1 MKRALSFTLALL
13 MILALSACDFSF
25 SSANFANIKMASEIN
40 EDTLAPV
47 NITKVFAPDSPI
59 IYVTGEV
66 KNAPSGTI
74 VKAEWI
80 YTQSDPDEAIGT
92 GENEINDTTSV
103 FEFHLTNGGD
113 PFPVGTYNIKLYLDG
128 KIKAEVSFSVEGEA
142 ETSTQAPTTAAP
154 ATTTAPAVT
163 TAPGA
168 TPVFSELKTSL
179 GADEETFEPINVT
192 DTFNQTDEKIYLT
205 GQLDNGTVGKVLST
219 EWRYVNEDNTTT
231 LIETIDYTLEFT
243 STIFKFY
250 LPTPDGG
257 WYIGD
262 YEIWLYVDGVYI
274 TYIAFTVTA

>member
-1 MKRALSFTLALL
+1 MKRALSFTLALM
-13 MILALSACDFSF
+13 MILTLSACDFSF
-25 SSANFANIKMASEIN
+25 SSAKFANIKMASEIN

-47 NITKVFAPDSPI
+47 TVTKVFSPDAPI

-66 KNAPSGTI
+66 KNAPSGTV
-74 VKAEWI
+74 VKAEWL
-80 YTQSDPDEAIGT
+80 YTQNDPDESIGT
-92 GENEINDTTSV
+92 GENELTDTTSV

-128 KIKAEVSFSVEGEA
+128 EIKAEVAFSVEGAA
-142 ETSTQAPTTAAP
+142 ETTTVAPTTATP
-154 ATTTAPAVT
+154 VTTTAAAT
-163 TAPGA
+163 TAPGTV

-192 DTFNQTDEKIYLT
+192 DTFNQTDEMIYLT
-205 GQLDNGTVGKVLST
+205 GSLDNGTVGQVLST
-219 EWRYVNEDNTTT
+219 EWRYVNEDNSTT
-231 LIETIDYTLEFT
+231 LIDTIDYTLEFE

-262 YEIWLYVDGVYI
+262 YEIWLYVNNVYI
-274 TYIAFTVTA
+274 TYIAFRVTA

>member
-1 MKRALSFTLALL
+1 MKKAMLFALTFA
-13 MILALSACDFSF
+13 MILSLCACNFSF

-47 NITKVFAPDSPI
+47 IVTKVFAPDSPI

-66 KNAPSGTI
+66 KNAPSGTVI
-74 VKAEWI
+74 KAEWI
-80 YTQSDPDEAIGT
+80 YTQNEPDEPIGT
-92 GENEINDTTSV
+92 GEDTVEATTNV

-128 KIKAEVSFSVEGEA
+128 KVKAEVGFSVEGDA
-142 ETSTQAPTTAAP
+142 QTTTPATTLPT
-154 ATTTAPAVT
+154 ATTTAAAT
-163 TAPGA
+163 TAPGTV
-168 TPVFSELKTSL
+168 TPVFSDLKTSL

-205 GQLDNGTVGKVLST
+205 GSLDNGTVGKVLST

-231 LIETIDYTLEFT
+231 LIDTIDYTLEFT

-262 YEIWLYVDGVYI
+262 YEIWLYVDG
-274 TYIAFTVTA
+274 TYYTYVAFTVTA